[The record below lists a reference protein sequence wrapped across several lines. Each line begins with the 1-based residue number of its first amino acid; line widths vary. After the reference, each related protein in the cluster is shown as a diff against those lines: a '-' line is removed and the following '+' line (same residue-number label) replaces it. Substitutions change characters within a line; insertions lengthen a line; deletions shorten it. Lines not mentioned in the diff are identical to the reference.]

1 MLAMVSLTF
10 FLALPLFDLWLF
22 KRHLNTQKQR
32 NHKSAYYG
40 QLLCELWIPT
50 GVVFVWAGVNNVPL
64 ISIGLSWPGL
74 ATGILPTGVSIGITV
89 LAVLFS
95 VYAIVDLIRLKVD
108 AKYRAAVKNK
118 IQSAKMPEYMGLLM
132 PSSSREK
139 ALYSAVAISAGIT
152 EEILYRGFLT
162 FVLVTSFPAMGLWLS
177 IVVTACLFSLGHLYQ
192 GWSGMLRTFVLGLIM
207 SLIYAATGTVLL
219 CIIIH
224 LLIDLAG
231 TVLETPE
238 SVEPR
243 VAQSSVPN

>member
-1 MLAMVSLTF
+1 MLATVSLAF

-22 KRHLNTQKQR
+22 KRHLNTQQQR

-50 GVVFVWAGVNNVPL
+50 GMVLVWAGANNVPL
-64 ISIGLSWPGL
+64 TSIGLGWPGL
-74 ATGILPTGVSIGITV
+74 TTGVLPTGVSIGITV

-108 AKYRAAVKNK
+108 AKYRTTIKNK
-118 IQSAKMPEYMGLLM
+118 IQSAKMPEYMGWLM

-139 ALYSAVAISAGIT
+139 ALYGAVAISAGIT

-162 FVLVTSFPAMGLWLS
+162 YVLVTSFPAMGLWLS
-177 IVVTACLFSLGHLYQ
+177 IVVTACLFGLGHQYQ
-192 GWSGMLRTFVLGLIM
+192 GLSGMLRTFVLGLIM
-207 SLIYAATGTVLL
+207 SLIYVATGTVLL

-238 SVEPR
+238 SVEAR
-243 VAQSSVPN
+243 VAPSSAPN